1 MTPKQRNYTVR
12 KQRAC
17 SGRRLRIW
25 QAMRIMREFST
36 PDLAATCEL
45 KNHRVALA
53 YISALRRA
61 GYVRTRQPQRGQHVP
76 AIHTL
81 IRNSGPK
88 APAIVRKGVFV
99 WDPNTDTEYRIR
111 DEQEPAQ

>member
-1 MTPKQRNYTVR
+1 MSPKQRYYTLR

-17 SGRRLRIW
+17 SGKRLRLW

-45 KNHRVALA
+45 ENHDSALA

-61 GYVRTRQPQRGQHVP
+61 GYVRTRQSQRRQP

-81 IRNSGPK
+81 IRNSGPHC
-88 APAIVRKGVFV
+88 PAIVRRGTAV
-99 WDPNTDTEYRIR
+99 WDPNTDTEYLLS
-111 DEQEPAQ
+111 